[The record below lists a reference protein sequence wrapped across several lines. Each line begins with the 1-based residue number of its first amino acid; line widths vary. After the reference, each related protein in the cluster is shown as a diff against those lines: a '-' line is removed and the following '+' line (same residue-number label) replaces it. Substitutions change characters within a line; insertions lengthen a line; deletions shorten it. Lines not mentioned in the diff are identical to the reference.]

1 MEENIV
7 SQILSL
13 VTAYIRLMRESQNIS
28 SGRYILPVYS
38 RATSIKRKRNTL
50 PADPATKNLRS
61 DYFCLLHY
69 CPSKHMK
76 KIKSHFFQCSFLMPL
91 KISENQRL
99 SDVFSAI
106 EREH

>member
-38 RATSIKRKRNTL
+38 RAKSIKRKRNTL
-50 PADPATKNLRS
+50 LADPATKNLRS

-76 KIKSHFFQCSFLMPL
+76 KIKSHFFPMLVFDAPE
-91 KISENQRL
+91 KSENQRL
-99 SDVFSAI
+99 SDIFSAI